1 MPACNNFEVGINFNY
16 YRIATHY
23 ILSTC
28 LKKCSQRKALLL
40 EVYVMENSLIV
51 YTTITLF

>member
-1 MPACNNFEVGINFNY
+1 MPACNNFEAGINFNY